1 MNLKDALAKV
11 DDLLPALEKLLA
23 PDAMLAFRMVYDAA
37 SGSAVANMVREIE
50 REAASVPGGDAP
62 PIGPVYLGAADA
74 VTTPHLFVGRSGG
87 TCYLCPH
94 PRDHD
99 IHPNRGTP

>member
-1 MNLKDALAKV
+1 MNLKDALARV

-23 PDAMLAFRMVYDAA
+23 PDAMLALRTVYDAA
-37 SGSAVANMVREIE
+37 HGCA
-50 REAASVPGGDAP
+50 
-62 PIGPVYLGAADA
+62 AADA
-74 VTTPHLFVGRSGG
+74 LRGARQTAEEALRTLALGSTTNITTPHLFVGRPGG

-99 IHPNRGTP
+99 IHPNRVTP